1 MPAADRGR
9 SLSGRTE
16 PTGTPEAGS
25 AQAAGAPAISL
36 PKAGGAIRGIGEKF
50 TANLATGTGALTIPL
65 PLSPGRAGF
74 GPQLTLSYD
83 TGAGNGPF
91 GFGWNP
97 ALPSITR
104 KTDRGVPRYD
114 AAEPDTFILAGV
126 EDLTPVL
133 SDAGLPVP
141 DDTVTAP
148 GFAIRRYRPRI
159 EGLFARIERWTRAA
173 DGDVH
178 WRSISRDNVTTR
190 YGTTPESRIADPGR
204 PERIFSWLICESYDD
219 KGNATLYRYAA
230 EDGAGVDETQAHEAN
245 RTAQGRSAQRYL
257 KRILYGNRVSR
268 LVEPDLALAEWLFE
282 VVFDYGEAHIELV
295 PPDPARPTAEQHRLV
310 RAAAG
315 AQGVWPVRPDP
326 FSTYRAGFEVRSYRR
341 CQRVLMFH
349 NFAEL
354 GDEPY
359 LVRSTSFDYRDFA
372 GGAAATVAEER
383 ANPGSTRFA
392 SCIQAVTQAG
402 YLRDEAAPPVIRAGV
417 TYTTYQAAELPPLE
431 LEYSRAA
438 VDGTVRELEAGS
450 LDNLPGGLDGTS
462 FRLVDLD
469 GEGLSGI
476 LTEQAGGWWYK
487 PNLGQGRFGPLQPV
501 ATQPSLAALSSGRR
515 QLLDLAGDGQLDL
528 VTLGG
533 PTPGFY
539 ERTAEAGWSDFQS
552 FRSLPNLAWDDPNLR
567 LVDLNGDGHADVLVT
582 EQDAFTWN
590 PSLAEAGFGPSQRVR
605 PALDEERGP
614 RLVFA
619 DGEQSIY
626 LADMSGD
633 GLTDLVRVRN
643 GEVCYWPS
651 LGYGRFGPRVVMD
664 GSPRLDEPDQF
675 DQQRVRLADID
686 GSGASDLIYLGRTG
700 VRLYFNYSG
709 NGWSAPH
716 QPAAFPDVNRLA
728 SVMTADLFGNGTA
741 CLVWS
746 SPLPGDA
753 RRPLRYI
760 ELMGGQKPFLLT
772 KVANNLGVETRIR
785 YTPSTTFYLAD
796 KAAGRPWLTRLP
808 FPVYVVEQVETYDR
822 ISRNRFVTRYAYH
835 HGYFDGEEREFRGF
849 GMVEQWDSE
858 TFAALSNSDEFP
870 TGDNVNEASHVPPVY
885 AKTWFHTGAFVDR
898 AHISDFFAGLLDA
911 GDLGEYYREPGLD
924 DAAARALLLPDTA
937 LPAGLSAAEM
947 REACRA
953 LKGSLLRQELYALD
967 GSPAAAHPYRVSER
981 SYAVR
986 RLQPGGPGNAPAV
999 FLVHPAETLDYQYE
1013 RNPADPRVGHQLV
1026 LEVDGFGNVLKEAAI
1041 GYGRRQ
1047 PDPALPLSADQE
1059 RQTDRLVT
1067 YTERRFTNAIDTA
1080 GDYRASLPCETRSY
1094 ELTGYAPTGAAGR
1107 FTPAD
1112 FVQPGAHGLEH
1123 RFDSEPAYEELPT
1136 SGRQRRL
1143 IEHERALYRPDD
1155 LGSAQADSLAL
1166 LPLGTLEPLA
1176 LAGESYKLAFTP
1188 GLPAQVYQRPREGR
1202 PPENL
1207 LPDPGALLGGQAAD
1221 QGGYID
1227 SAVLRGRRLFPA
1239 DPAEPGWTGSDTA
1252 GHWWVPGGRAL
1263 LSPNIGDSAAEELAY
1278 ARRRFFLSLRQRDPF
1293 GQTSF
1298 STLDDYDL
1306 LLLETRDALGNRV
1319 TVGERDPAGDIT
1331 RPANDYRV
1339 LQPQLVMDANRNRS
1353 AVAFD
1358 ALGLVVATAAQGKPE
1373 DNDGDSLED
1382 LEAQLTE
1389 QALLAHLADPLANPQ
1404 PLLGSATTRLV
1415 FDLAAYYRT
1424 RADADPQPGVV
1435 ATLARETHSSN
1446 LVDGRATLIQHSLTY
1461 FDGFGREIQKKIQA
1475 EPERVDGPP
1484 RWVGNGWTIFN
1495 NKGKP
1500 VRRYEPF
1507 FSATHGFEFARRAGV
1522 SPVLF
1527 YDPLD
1532 RVVVT
1537 LQPDHSYTKVIFDAW
1552 GQSTHDANDT
1562 VTADPRT
1569 DPDVGGFVA
1578 VYFAAQSPEW
1588 RTWHARR
1595 TAAGASTAEQSAAAK
1610 AAAHAGTP
1618 TLTYLDTLGRPFL
1631 AIADAGADA
1640 LGNPRRFPTRSMLD
1654 IEGNQREVRD
1664 AVVQN
1669 GDALGRI
1676 VMRYAYDLLGN
1687 RIQQASLE
1695 AGARWILNDVTGKP
1709 IRAWDS
1715 RGHTVRTTYDPL
1727 RRPVR
1732 SFVTGADPT
1741 NPNRELL
1748 TERLVYGEQ
1757 HPAGV
1762 ERNLRGALYVQ
1773 LDQAGALT
1781 NEEHDFTGNLLRSA
1795 RRCARE
1801 YHRAVDWSAVDAALP
1816 GDDATALDPVALE
1829 AALAPLLEPET
1840 FAGRNRFDALKR
1852 VTQLSAPSGDPAGA
1866 ARTVIQPAYN
1876 QANLLERIDVWLAR
1890 PAEPGGLLDPVAEP
1904 PTPTV
1909 GVQDI
1914 DYDARGRRLRIAY
1927 KNGAST
1933 RYGYDPET
1941 FRLRSLYTRR
1951 GAEFTEDCGGE
1962 PPPPRFAAPDNPP
1975 NGVPCGLQNLH
1986 YTYDPAGNITS
1997 IRDDAQPT
2005 IYFNGRVAAPHA
2017 DYTYDALYRLTAATG
2032 REHIGQLGRPHIT
2045 WNDAARS
2052 RLPQPGD
2059 ALAMRPYAEL
2069 YEYDAVGNFLRLAH
2083 QADNGSWTR
2092 AHAYDEA
2099 SLLEPA
2105 KQSNR
2110 LTSTTVGTDPPEPYR
2125 YDAHGNLTRMDHLS
2139 LMRWDYRDQLQA
2151 TARQV
2156 VGNGGTPETTYYVYD
2171 AGGERV
2177 RKVTERQ
2184 AGAGQPARRKD
2195 ERIYLAG
2202 FELYRSYAGDGT
2214 TVELERQTQHIS
2226 DEEQR
2231 IALVETRT
2239 QGADPAPARLV
2250 RYQFG
2255 NHLGSAALELSEQA
2269 RVISYEEYYPYGG
2282 TSYQAVRSRTET
2294 PKRYRYTG
2302 QERDEE
2308 SGFYYHGARYYAPW
2322 LGRWTACDPLGI
2334 SDHPNLYLYARAG
2347 PTRFRDADGK
2357 QPREPAVSVSPALI
2371 TALEEANR
2379 ANYDGAS
2386 VNRLLK
2392 ILDREISK
2400 RGFSYYF
2407 TRDAV
2412 LAHALI
2418 RAEAYARHRQLGNP
2432 GRATFHAAL
2441 GVIDSFGVALFGDT
2455 AGETARNVGISLVLG
2470 AAISRLAAAGRA
2482 SQLKVQ
2488 ASGDALR
2495 ARVSAR
2501 NAPPGEPPP
2510 PPPAPPPS
2518 PEPTPTPT
2526 PSRGQPAAD
2535 PDATPPF
2542 GTPALGRLVNES
2554 TTGRYLV
2561 RDTAHPRFHAEAT
2574 VSPRGELSISI
2585 RAELESGQRS
2595 ALLKGYEQFQ
2605 SILRFFEGQFT
2616 SIKGN
2621 WQYGSNLAR
2630 FNELTAPGPG
2640 QLSPN
2645 AAAAATWTG
2654 QQAAAAGFP
2663 NARVTFTEG
2672 TPGKYTTVQVIFSR

>member
-1 MPAADRGR
+1 M
-9 SLSGRTE
+9 SGRAE
-16 PTGTPEAGS
+16 SPGAPEAGPDR
-25 AQAAGAPAISL
+25 AAGAPAITL
-36 PKAGGAIRGIGEKF
+36 PKAGGAIRGIGERF
-50 TANLATGTGALTIPL
+50 TANLATGTGALSIPL

-83 TGAGNGPF
+83 SGVGNGPF
-91 GFGWNP
+91 GFGWNL

-133 SDAGLPVP
+133 QVDGQPLA
-141 DDTVTAP
+141 DDTMTAP

-159 EGLFARIERWTRAA
+159 EGLFARIERWTRAG

-178 WRSISRDNVTTR
+178 WRSLSGENVTTL
-190 YGTTPESRIADPGR
+190 YGATPESRVADPSR

-230 EDGAGVDETQAHEAN
+230 EDSRGVDGSQAHEAN
-245 RTAQGRSAQRYL
+245 RTGQGRSAQRYL

-268 LVEPDLALAEWLFE
+268 LVEPDPAQAEWLFE
-282 VVFDYGEAHIELV
+282 VVFDYGEGHIELV
-295 PPDPARPTAEQHRLV
+295 PPDPARPAAEQHQLV
-310 RAAAG
+310 RAAAT
-315 AQGVWPVRPDP
+315 AQGDWPARPDP
-326 FSTYRAGFEVRSYRR
+326 ASSYRAGFEVRSYRR
-341 CQRVLMFH
+341 CQCVLMFH
-349 NFAEL
+349 SFAEL
-354 GDEPY
+354 GGEPY

-383 ANPGSTRFA
+383 AHPGSTRFA

-402 YLRDEAAPPVIRAGV
+402 YLRDEAAPPVIRADV
-417 TYTTYQAAELPPLE
+417 TYATYQAAALPPLE

-438 VDGTVRELEAGS
+438 VDDTVRELDAGS
-450 LDNLPGGLDGTS
+450 LDNLPGGLDGAQ
-462 FRLVDLD
+462 FRWVDLD

-476 LTEQAGGWWYK
+476 LSEQAGGWWYK
-487 PNLGQGRFGPLQPV
+487 PNLGQGRFGPLQPLT
-501 ATQPSLAALSSGRR
+501 TQPSLAALSSGRQ

-528 VTLGG
+528 VALGG

-539 ERTAEAGWSDFQS
+539 ERTAEVGWSDFQP
-552 FRSLPNLAWDDPNLR
+552 FRTLPNIAWDDPNLR
-567 LVDLNGDGHADVLVT
+567 FVDLNGDGHADVLVT
-582 EQDAFTWN
+582 EQDAFSWN
-590 PSLAEAGFGPSQRVR
+590 PALAEAGFGPSQRVQ

-651 LGYGRFGPRVVMD
+651 LGYGRFGPRVVME
-664 GSPRLDEPDQF
+664 GSPWLDEPDQF

-686 GSGASDLIYLGRTG
+686 GSGASDLIYLGRAG

-716 QPAAFPDVNRLA
+716 QLAAFPDVNRLA

-746 SPLPGDA
+746 SALPGDA

-772 KVANNLGVETRIR
+772 KAANNLGVETHIR

-796 KAAGRPWLTRLP
+796 KAAGRSWLTRLP
-808 FPVYVVEQVETYDR
+808 FPVYVVERAETYDH

-835 HGYFDGEEREFRGF
+835 HGYFDGAEREFRGF

-858 TFAALSNSDEFP
+858 TFATLSNSDEFP
-870 TGDNVNEASHVPPVY
+870 TGDNVNQASHVPPVY
-885 AKTWFHTGAFVDR
+885 TKTWFHTGAFVDR

-937 LPAGLSAAEM
+937 LPAGLSASETRA
-947 REACRA
+947 ACRA

-967 GSPAAAHPYRVSER
+967 GSSAAAHPYRVSER
-981 SYAVR
+981 AYAVR
-986 RLQPGGPGNAPAV
+986 RLQPGDPGNAPAV
-999 FLVHPAETLDYQYE
+999 FLVHPAETLDYHYE
-1013 RNPADPRVGHQLV
+1013 RNPADPRLGHQLV

-1047 PDPALPLSADQE
+1047 PDPALPLPSDQE

-1067 YTERRFTNAIDTA
+1067 YTERHFTNAIDAA
-1080 GDYRASLPCETRSY
+1080 GAYRTPLPCETRSY
-1094 ELTGYAPTGAAGR
+1094 ELTGYTPTGAAGR
-1107 FTPAD
+1107 FTPSD
-1112 FVQPGAHGLEH
+1112 FVQPGAHGPAH

-1155 LGSAQADSLAL
+1155 LGNAQADPLAL

-1176 LAGESYKLAFTP
+1176 LGGESYKLAFTP
-1188 GLPAQVYQRPREGR
+1188 GLLAQVYQRPREGQ
-1202 PPENL
+1202 PPEAL
-1207 LPDPGALLGGQAAD
+1207 LPDPAALLGGQAAD
-1221 QGGYID
+1221 QGGYLD
-1227 SAVLRGRRLFPA
+1227 SATIRARRLFPA
-1239 DPAEPGWTGSDTA
+1239 DPSEPGWTSSDA
-1252 GHWWVPGGRAL
+1252 DGHWWVPAGRAL
-1263 LSPNIGDSAAEELAY
+1263 LSPGVDDSAADELAY
-1278 ARRRFFLSLRQRDPF
+1278 ARQHFFLSLRQRDPF
-1293 GQTSF
+1293 EQTAH

-1306 LLLETRDALGNRV
+1306 LLLETRDTLGNRV
-1319 TVGERDPAGDIT
+1319 TVGERDPAGVIT
-1331 RPANDYRV
+1331 RQANDYRV

-1373 DNDGDSLED
+1373 DDDGDAL
-1382 LEAQLTE
+1382 LGLAAQLTE
-1389 QALLAHLADPLANPQ
+1389 HTLLTHLADPLADPQ
-1404 PLLGSATTRLV
+1404 PLLGNASTRLV
-1415 FDLAAYYRT
+1415 HDLAGYYRT
-1424 RADADPQPGVV
+1424 RADADPRPGVV
-1435 ATLARETHSSN
+1435 ATLARETHSSE
-1446 LVDGRATLIQHSLTY
+1446 LVDGRETLIQHSLTY

-1475 EPERVDGPP
+1475 EPEHLGGVAGPP
-1484 RWVGNGWTIFN
+1484 RWVGNGWTIYN
-1495 NKGKP
+1495 NKAKP

-1507 FSATHGFEFARRAGV
+1507 FSATPGFEFARQAGL

-1537 LQPDHSYTKVIFDAW
+1537 LQPDHSYSKVVFDPW
-1552 GQSTHDANDT
+1552 RQLNFDANDT

-1569 DPDVGGFVA
+1569 DPDIGGFVA
-1578 VYFAAQSPEW
+1578 AYFAEQPADWQ
-1588 RTWHARR
+1588 TWHARR
-1595 TAAGASTAEQSAAAK
+1595 TAAGASAAEQSAAAK
-1610 AAAHAGTP
+1610 AAAHADTP
-1618 TLTYLDTLGRPFL
+1618 TMAYLDTLGRPFL
-1631 AIADAGADA
+1631 AIADAGADDQ
-1640 LGNPRRFPTRSMLD
+1640 GVPRRFPTRSMLD

-1664 AVVQN
+1664 ALVQN
-1669 GDALGRI
+1669 GDARGRSI
-1676 VMRYAYDLLGN
+1676 MRYAYDLLGA
-1687 RIQQASLE
+1687 RIHTASME
-1695 AGARWILNDVTGKP
+1695 AGARWALNDVTGKS

-1715 RGHTVRTTYDPL
+1715 RGHMVRTVYDLL

-1732 SFVTGADPT
+1732 VFVTGADPT
-1741 NPNRELL
+1741 QPNQELL

-1762 ERNLRGALYVQ
+1762 ARNLRGALYLQ
-1773 LDQAGALT
+1773 LDQAGAFT
-1781 NEEHDFTGNLLRSA
+1781 NEEHDFAGNLLRSA

-1801 YHRAVDWSAVDAALP
+1801 YRRAIDWSAVDAALP
-1816 GDDATALDPVALE
+1816 GDSTTALDPVALE

-1840 FAGRNRFDALKR
+1840 FTSRNRFDALKR
-1852 VTQLSAPSGDPAGA
+1852 VTQLSTPSGDPAGA
-1866 ARTVIQPAYN
+1866 GRTVIQPAYN
-1876 QANLLERIDVWLAR
+1876 QANLLERIDVWLDR
-1890 PAEPGGLLDPVAEP
+1890 PDEPGALLDPAAEP
-1904 PTPTV
+1904 PTPAI

-1914 DYDARGRRLRIAY
+1914 DYDAGGQRLRIAY
-1927 KNGAST
+1927 QNGAST
-1933 RYGYDPET
+1933 RYRYDPET

-1951 GAEFTEDCGGE
+1951 GVEFTDDCGGE
-1962 PPPPRFAAPDNPP
+1962 PPPPRFAAPADPP
-1975 NGVPCGLQNLH
+1975 PGVPCGLQNLH
-1986 YTYDPAGNITS
+1986 YTYDPAGNLTS

-2005 IYFNGRVAAPHA
+2005 IYFNGQVAVPHA

-2032 REHIGQLGRPHIT
+2032 REHIGQLGRPQTT

-2059 ALAMRPYAEL
+2059 ALAMRPYTER
-2069 YEYDAVGNFLRLAH
+2069 YEYDAAGNFLRLAH
-2083 QADNGSWTR
+2083 QADNGGWTR
-2092 AHAYDEA
+2092 AYAYDEV
-2099 SLLEPA
+2099 SLLEPD
-2105 KQSNR
+2105 KRSNR
-2110 LTSTTVGTDPPEPYR
+2110 LSSTTVGADPPEPHS
-2125 YDAHGNLTRMDHLS
+2125 YDAHGNLTRMDHLP
-2139 LMRWDYRDQLQA
+2139 LLRWDYRDQLQA
-2151 TARQV
+2151 TARQAV
-2156 VGNGGTPETTYYVYD
+2156 NNGGTPETTYYVYD

-2202 FELYRSYAGDGT
+2202 FELYRSYAGDG
-2214 TVELERQTQHIS
+2214 VSVALERQTQHIT
-2226 DEEQR
+2226 DDEQR
-2231 IALVETRT
+2231 IAMVETRT
-2239 QGADPAPARLV
+2239 QGLDPAPARLV
-2250 RYQFG
+2250 RYQHG

-2282 TSYQAVRSRTET
+2282 TAYQAVRNRTET

-2308 SGFYYHGARYYAPW
+2308 SGLYYHGARYYAAW

-2347 PTRFRDADGK
+2347 PTRFLDADGK

-2379 ANYDGAS
+2379 ANYDFAS
-2386 VNRLLK
+2386 MNRLIK
-2392 ILDREISK
+2392 ILDKEIGR

-2407 TRDAV
+2407 TRDAA

-2441 GVIDSFGVALFGDT
+2441 GVIDSFGVALFGDS
-2455 AGETARNVGISLVLG
+2455 AGETARNVAISLVLG

-2501 NAPPGEPPP
+2501 NAPPAPPGEPPP
-2510 PPPAPPPS
+2510 PTPAATPT

-2526 PSRGQPAAD
+2526 PSRGQPAPD

-2542 GTPALGRLVNES
+2542 GSPALPRLVNES
-2554 TTGRYLV
+2554 GPGRYFV
-2561 RDTAHPRFHAEAT
+2561 KDTAHPRFIAEGSIT
-2574 VSPRGELSISI
+2574 PRGELSITL
-2585 RAELESGQRS
+2585 RAELETGQRS
-2595 ALLKGYEQFQ
+2595 TLLKGYEQFQ
-2605 SILRFFEGQFT
+2605 AILSFFEGQFT
-2616 SIKGN
+2616 AIKGS
-2621 WQYGSNLAR
+2621 WQFGSNLAR

-2645 AAAAATWTG
+2645 AAAAATWSG
-2654 QQAAAAGFP
+2654 QQAAAAGF
-2663 NARVTFTEG
+2663 RTVQVTNLQG
-2672 TPGKYTTVQVIFSR
+2672 TPGNYTTVQVLFTR